1 LASSYLADDKPPAT
15 GSDTVSPLCPAALT
29 MRTQHREV
37 RAAEPRGATD
47 GAIRHV
53 PVRKLTTA

>member
-1 LASSYLADDKPPAT
+1 
-15 GSDTVSPLCPAALT
+15 